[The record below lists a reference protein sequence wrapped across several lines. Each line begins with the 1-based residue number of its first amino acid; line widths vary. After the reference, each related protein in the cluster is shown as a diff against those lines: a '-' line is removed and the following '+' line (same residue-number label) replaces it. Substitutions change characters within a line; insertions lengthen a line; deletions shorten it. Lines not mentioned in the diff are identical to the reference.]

1 MRVGPYIRV
10 AGGVYKP
17 LHGAVIKSYGIER

>member
-1 MRVGPYIRV
+1 MKEDTSYTPCQ
-10 AGGVYKP
+10 GVYIS